1 MLERLREGSQGVV
14 AKSILIVIIL
24 SFALAGVSGYLG
36 TTSENAA
43 VTVNGE
49 AISQQS
55 VEQAYQNERARLQQ
69 QYGEQFDL
77 IASSPNF
84 AQQVR
89 FQATQTLITERLIAQ
104 AVAEM
109 GLRVGD
115 EQVKE
120 AIRNTPDFQVDGK
133 FDNNLYLSLLRNNNL
148 SPSQFSENFKT
159 DLVRIQLLETLVGSE
174 FVLPSEVDQAS
185 QLQGQKRVARIL
197 NIKSD
202 DFLATEEV
210 TPEEV
215 EAFYADNS
223 ELYQDEEQVNVEYV
237 LLDSASLTSEVT
249 VSDADIQAYYEQ
261 HEGEYQRQE
270 RRKVAHIFIQGDSA
284 ASKEKAEAI
293 LAEVKAG
300 ADFAELAKTKSEDV
314 YSAKNNG
321 ELDWFERGVM
331 DPAFD
336 KSAFTLTSA
345 DPVSDI
351 VKSEFGFHIIKL
363 IEAQETET
371 LPLSEVKSQIE
382 VALKAE
388 KTKELYDNL
397 YQRLSEVAFESPDS
411 LEEASAE
418 VAVDIQTSG
427 LFSVND
433 APEALN
439 DSKVLNQVFDENF
452 RSEGLNS
459 EVIELSDAQAIVVHI
474 KDHKDAATKPLA
486 EVSEQITLQLEE
498 QKSAEAAKQF
508 VDSLMAKLAAGE
520 SIDSELAE
528 KGISFTSPLTL
539 ARYSRDYDTQ
549 VIQRLFQL
557 AKPEA
562 DKVTRDYVVTAQNDF
577 ALIELSEVIELD
589 VSTANEQTKTQLTT
603 MLERSTSEATYQALV
618 TNLLANADI
627 EYNVGN

>member
-1 MLERLREGSQGVV
+1 MLERMREGSQGVV

-55 VEQAYQNERARLQQ
+55 VEQAYQNERATLQQ

-84 AQQVR
+84 AQQIR
-89 FQATQTLITERLIAQ
+89 SQATQTLITERLIAQ
-104 AVAEM
+104 AVKEM
-109 GLRVGD
+109 GLRVSD
-115 EQVKE
+115 EQVKA
-120 AIRNTPDFQVDGK
+120 AIRNTPEFQVDGK

-148 SPSQFSENFKT
+148 SPLQFSENFKT
-159 DLVRIQLLETLVGSE
+159 DLVRIQLLQTLVGSE
-174 FVLPSEVDQAS
+174 FVLPSEVEQAS
-185 QLQGQKRVARIL
+185 KLQGQKRVARIL

-202 DFLATEEV
+202 DFIAAETV
-210 TPEEV
+210 SAKEV
-215 EAFYADNS
+215 EAYYADNS
-223 ELYQDEEQVNVEYV
+223 QLFQSEEQVNVEYV
-237 LLDSASLTSEVT
+237 LLDAAALKSEAI
-249 VSDADIQAYYEQ
+249 VSEAEIQAYYEQ

-270 RRKVAHIFIQGDSA
+270 RRKVAHIFIQGDSTEA
-284 ASKEKAEAI
+284 KEKAEAI
-293 LAEVKAG
+293 LTEVKAG
-300 ADFAELAKTKSEDV
+300 ADFAELAKTKSEDT
-314 YSAKNNG
+314 YSAKNDG

-336 KSAFTLTSA
+336 KSAFELTSA
-345 DPVSDI
+345 SPISDV

-371 LPLSEVKSQIE
+371 LPLSDVKSQIE
-382 VALKAE
+382 VALKSE
-388 KTKELYDNL
+388 KTKEIYDNL

-418 VAVDIQTSG
+418 VNVDIKTSG
-427 LFSVND
+427 LFSADN
-433 APEALN
+433 APRVLN
-439 DSKVLNQVFDENF
+439 DSKVLNKLFDESF

-459 EVIELSDAQAIVVHI
+459 EVIELNDSQAIVVHI
-474 KDHKDAATKPLA
+474 KEHKEAATKPLA
-486 EVSEQITLQLEE
+486 DVSEQITLQLEE
-498 QKSAEAAKQF
+498 QKSSEAAKQF
-508 VDSLMAKLAAGE
+508 VESLMTKLAAGE
-520 SIDSELAE
+520 SIDNELTD
-528 KGISFTSPLTL
+528 KGIAFSSSLTL

-557 AKPEA
+557 AKPDT
-562 DKVTRDYVVTAQNDF
+562 DKVIRDYVVTAQGDY
-577 ALIELSEVIELD
+577 AVIELSKVVELD
-589 VSTANEQTKTQLTT
+589 ASKANEETKTQLTT

-618 TNLLANADI
+618 TNLLKNADI
-627 EYNVGN
+627 EYTVGN

>member
-1 MLERLREGSQGVV
+1 MLERMREGSQGVV

-49 AISQQS
+49 TISQQS
-55 VEQAYQNERARLQQ
+55 VEQAYQNERASLQQ
-69 QYGEQFDL
+69 RYGEQFDSF
-77 IASSPNF
+77 ASSPNF

-89 FQATQTLITERLIAQ
+89 SQATQTLITERLIAQ
-104 AVAEM
+104 AVEEM
-109 GLRVGD
+109 GLRVSD

-120 AIRNTPDFQVDGK
+120 AIRNRPEFQVDGK
-133 FDNNLYLSLLRNNNL
+133 FDNNLYLSLLRNNNIA
-148 SPSQFSENFKT
+148 PSDFIENFKT
-159 DLVRIQLLETLVGSE
+159 DLVRTQLLEALVGSE

-202 DFLATEEV
+202 DFLTNKDV

-215 EAFYADNS
+215 EAYYSDNS
-223 ELYQDEEQVNVEYV
+223 QLFQSEEQVNVEYV
-237 LLDSASLTSEVT
+237 LLDAAALTSEVT
-249 VSDADIQAYYEQ
+249 VNDADIQAYYEQ

-270 RRKVAHIFIQGDSA
+270 RRKVAHILIQGDSTEA
-284 ASKEKAEAI
+284 KEKAEAI
-293 LAEVKAG
+293 LTEVKAG
-300 ADFAELAKTKSEDV
+300 ADFAELAKTKSDDV

-336 KSAFTLTSA
+336 KSAFTLTSE

-371 LPLSEVKSQIE
+371 LPLSEVKSKIE

-433 APEALN
+433 VPEALN
-439 DSKVLNQVFDENF
+439 DSKVLNQVFNENF
-452 RSEGLNS
+452 RNEGLNS

-498 QKSAEAAKQF
+498 QKSSEAAKQF
-508 VDSLMAKLAAGE
+508 VESLMAKLAVGE
-520 SIDSELAE
+520 SIDSELSDKDIAF
-528 KGISFTSPLTL
+528 SSPLTL

-557 AKPEA
+557 AKPDT
-562 DKVTRDYVVTAQNDF
+562 DKVTRDYVVTAQGDY
-577 ALIELSEVIELD
+577 AVIELSKVVELET
-589 VSTANEQTKTQLTT
+589 SKANEETKTQLTT

-618 TNLLANADI
+618 TNLLKNADI
-627 EYNVGN
+627 DYTAGN

>member
-1 MLERLREGSQGVV
+1 MLERMREGSQGVV

-89 FQATQTLITERLIAQ
+89 SQATQTLVTERLIAQ

-120 AIRNTPDFQVDGK
+120 AIRNMPEFQVDGK

-202 DFLATEEV
+202 NFLTSEAV

-215 EAFYADNS
+215 ETFYADNS
-223 ELYQDEEQVNVEYV
+223 DLYQDEEQVNIEYV
-237 LLDSASLTSEVT
+237 LLDAASLTSEVT

-261 HEGEYQRQE
+261 HEGDYQRQE
-270 RRKVAHIFIQGDSA
+270 RRKVAHIFIEGDSS

-314 YSAKNNG
+314 YSAKNDG

-418 VAVDIQTSG
+418 VAVDIKTSG

-433 APEALN
+433 APDVLN
-439 DSKVLNQVFDENF
+439 DSKILNQVFDENF

-459 EVIELSDAQAIVVHI
+459 EIIELDDTQAIVVHI
-474 KDHKDAATKPLA
+474 KDHKEAATKPLA
-486 EVSEQITLQLEE
+486 DVSEQITLQLEE
-498 QKSAEAAKQF
+498 QKSAAAAKLF
-508 VDSLMAKLAAGE
+508 VESLMAKLDAGE
-520 SIDSELAE
+520 SIDSELTD

-557 AKPEA
+557 AKPDT
-562 DKVTRDYVVTAQNDF
+562 DKVARDYVGTAQGDF
-577 ALIELSEVIELD
+577 ALIELSKVIELD
-589 VSTANEQTKTQLTT
+589 TSTASEQTKTQLTT
-603 MLERSTSEATYQALV
+603 MLERSTSEAIYQALV
-618 TNLLANADI
+618 TNLLENADI
-627 EYNVGN
+627 EYTVGN

>member
-89 FQATQTLITERLIAQ
+89 SQATQTLVTERLIAQ

-115 EQVKE
+115 EQVKD
-120 AIRNTPDFQVDGK
+120 AIRNMPEFQVDGK

-174 FVLPSEVDQAS
+174 FVLPSEVEQAS

-202 DFLATEEV
+202 DFLISEAV

-215 EAFYADNS
+215 QAFYADNS
-223 ELYQDEEQVNVEYV
+223 ELYQDEEQVNLEYV
-237 LLDSASLTSEVT
+237 LLDAASLTSEVT
-249 VSDADIQAYYEQ
+249 VSDADVQAYYEQ
-261 HEGEYQRQE
+261 HEGDYQRQE
-270 RRKVAHIFIQGDSA
+270 RRKVAHIFIKGDSTEA
-284 ASKEKAEAI
+284 KEKAEAI
-293 LAEVKAG
+293 LTEVKAG
-300 ADFAELAKTKSEDV
+300 ADFAELAKTKSEDTF
-314 YSAKNNG
+314 SAKNDG
-321 ELDWFERGVM
+321 ELDWFERGVL

-336 KSAFTLTSA
+336 ESAFALTSEQ
-345 DPVSDI
+345 PISDV

-433 APEALN
+433 APDVLN

-459 EVIELSDAQAIVVHI
+459 EVIELSNSQAIVVHI
-474 KDHKDAATKPLA
+474 KEHKEAATKPLA
-486 EVSEQITLQLEE
+486 DVSEQITLQLEE
-498 QKSAEAAKQF
+498 QKSAAAAKLF
-508 VDSLMAKLAAGE
+508 VESLMDKLNAGE
-520 SIDSELAE
+520 SIDSELAD

-557 AKPEA
+557 AKPDT
-562 DKVTRDYVVTAQNDF
+562 DKVTRDYVGTAQGDF
-577 ALIELSEVIELD
+577 ALIELSKVIELD
-589 VSTANEQTKTQLTT
+589 TSTANEQTKTQLTT
-603 MLERSTSEATYQALV
+603 MLERSTSEAIYQALV
-618 TNLLANADI
+618 TNLLKNADI
-627 EYNVGN
+627 DYTAGN

>member
-1 MLERLREGSQGVV
+1 MLERMREGSQGVV

-55 VEQAYQNERARLQQ
+55 VEQAYQNERATLQQ

-84 AQQVR
+84 AQQIR
-89 FQATQTLITERLIAQ
+89 SQATQTLITERLIAQ
-104 AVAEM
+104 AVKEM
-109 GLRVGD
+109 GLRVSD
-115 EQVKE
+115 EQVKA
-120 AIRNTPDFQVDGK
+120 AIRNTPEFQVDGK

-148 SPSQFSENFKT
+148 SPLQFSENFKT
-159 DLVRIQLLETLVGSE
+159 DLVRIQLLQTLVGSE
-174 FVLPSEVDQAS
+174 FVLPSEVEQAS

-202 DFLATEEV
+202 DFIAAETV
-210 TPEEV
+210 SAKEV
-215 EAFYADNS
+215 EAYYADNS
-223 ELYQDEEQVNVEYV
+223 QLFQSEEQVNVEYV
-237 LLDSASLTSEVT
+237 LLDAAALKSEAI
-249 VSDADIQAYYEQ
+249 VSEAEIQAYYEQ

-270 RRKVAHIFIQGDSA
+270 RRKVAHIFIQGDSTEA
-284 ASKEKAEAI
+284 KEKAEAI
-293 LAEVKAG
+293 LTEVKAG
-300 ADFAELAKTKSEDV
+300 ADFAELAKTKSEDT
-314 YSAKNNG
+314 YSAKNDG

-336 KSAFTLTSA
+336 KSAFELTSA
-345 DPVSDI
+345 SPISDV

-371 LPLSEVKSQIE
+371 LPLSDVKSQIE
-382 VALKAE
+382 VALKSE
-388 KTKELYDNL
+388 KTKEIYDNL

-418 VAVDIQTSG
+418 VNVDIQTSG
-427 LFSVND
+427 LFSADN
-433 APEALN
+433 APRVLN
-439 DSKVLNQVFDENF
+439 DSKVLNKLFDESF

-459 EVIELSDAQAIVVHI
+459 EVIELNDSQAIVVHI
-474 KDHKDAATKPLA
+474 KEHKEAATKPLA
-486 EVSEQITLQLEE
+486 DVSEQITLQLEE
-498 QKSAEAAKQF
+498 QKSSEAAKQF
-508 VDSLMAKLAAGE
+508 VESLMTKLAAGE
-520 SIDSELAE
+520 SIDNELTD
-528 KGISFTSPLTL
+528 KGIAFSSSLTL

-557 AKPEA
+557 AKPDT
-562 DKVTRDYVVTAQNDF
+562 DKVIRDYVVTAQGDY
-577 ALIELSEVIELD
+577 AVIELSKVVELD
-589 VSTANEQTKTQLTT
+589 ASKANEETKTQLTT

-618 TNLLANADI
+618 TNLLKNADI
-627 EYNVGN
+627 EYTVGN

>member
-1 MLERLREGSQGVV
+1 MLERMREGSQGVV

-55 VEQAYQNERARLQQ
+55 VEQAYQNERATLQQ

-84 AQQVR
+84 AQQIR
-89 FQATQTLITERLIAQ
+89 SQATQTLITERLIAQ
-104 AVAEM
+104 AVKEM
-109 GLRVGD
+109 GLRVSD
-115 EQVKE
+115 EQVKT
-120 AIRNTPDFQVDGK
+120 AIRNTPEFQVDGK

-148 SPSQFSENFKT
+148 SPLQFSENFKT
-159 DLVRIQLLETLVGSE
+159 DLVRIQLLQTLVGSE
-174 FVLPSEVDQAS
+174 FVLPSEVEQAS

-202 DFLATEEV
+202 DFIAAETV
-210 TPEEV
+210 SAKEV
-215 EAFYADNS
+215 EAYYADNS
-223 ELYQDEEQVNVEYV
+223 QLFQSEEQVNVEYV
-237 LLDSASLTSEVT
+237 LLDAAALTSEAI
-249 VSDADIQAYYEQ
+249 VSEAEIQAYYEQ

-270 RRKVAHIFIQGDSA
+270 RRKVAHIFIQGDSTEA
-284 ASKEKAEAI
+284 KEKAEAI
-293 LAEVKAG
+293 LTEVKAG
-300 ADFAELAKTKSEDV
+300 ADFAELAKTKSEDT
-314 YSAKNNG
+314 YSAKNDG

-336 KSAFTLTSA
+336 KSAFELTSA
-345 DPVSDI
+345 SPISDV

-371 LPLSEVKSQIE
+371 LPLSDVKSQIE
-382 VALKAE
+382 VALKSE
-388 KTKELYDNL
+388 KTKEIYDNL

-418 VAVDIQTSG
+418 VNVDIKTSG
-427 LFSVND
+427 LFSADN
-433 APEALN
+433 APRVLN
-439 DSKVLNQVFDENF
+439 DSKVLNKLFDESF

-459 EVIELSDAQAIVVHI
+459 EVIELNDSQAIVVHI
-474 KDHKDAATKPLA
+474 KEHKEAATKPLA
-486 EVSEQITLQLEE
+486 DVSEQITLQLEE
-498 QKSAEAAKQF
+498 QKSSEAAKQF
-508 VDSLMAKLAAGE
+508 VESLMTKLAAGE
-520 SIDSELAE
+520 SIDNELTD
-528 KGISFTSPLTL
+528 KGIAFSSSLTL

-557 AKPEA
+557 AKPDT
-562 DKVTRDYVVTAQNDF
+562 DKVIRDYVVTAQGDY
-577 ALIELSEVIELD
+577 AVIELSKVVELD
-589 VSTANEQTKTQLTT
+589 ASKANEETKTQLTT

-618 TNLLANADI
+618 TNLLKNADI
-627 EYNVGN
+627 EYTVGN

>member
-1 MLERLREGSQGVV
+1 MLERMREGSQGVV

-55 VEQAYQNERARLQQ
+55 VEQAYQNERATLQQ

-84 AQQVR
+84 AQQIR
-89 FQATQTLITERLIAQ
+89 SQATQTLITERLIAQ
-104 AVAEM
+104 AVKEM
-109 GLRVGD
+109 GLRVSD
-115 EQVKE
+115 EQVKA
-120 AIRNTPDFQVDGK
+120 AIRNTPEFQVDGK

-148 SPSQFSENFKT
+148 SPLQFSENFKT
-159 DLVRIQLLETLVGSE
+159 DLVRIQLLQTLVGSE
-174 FVLPSEVDQAS
+174 FVLPSEVEQAS

-202 DFLATEEV
+202 DFIAAETV
-210 TPEEV
+210 SAKEV
-215 EAFYADNS
+215 EAYYADNS
-223 ELYQDEEQVNVEYV
+223 QLFQSEEQVNVEYV
-237 LLDSASLTSEVT
+237 LLDAAALTSEAI
-249 VSDADIQAYYEQ
+249 VSEAEIQAYYEQ

-270 RRKVAHIFIQGDSA
+270 RRKVAHIFIQGDSTEA
-284 ASKEKAEAI
+284 KEKAEAI
-293 LAEVKAG
+293 LTEVKAG
-300 ADFAELAKTKSEDV
+300 ADFAELAKTKSEDT
-314 YSAKNNG
+314 YSAKNDG

-336 KSAFTLTSA
+336 KSAFELTSA
-345 DPVSDI
+345 SPISDV

-363 IEAQETET
+363 IEAQDAET
-371 LPLSEVKSQIE
+371 LPLSDVKSQIE
-382 VALKAE
+382 VALKSE

-418 VAVDIQTSG
+418 VNVDIKTSG
-427 LFSVND
+427 LFSADN
-433 APEALN
+433 APRVLN
-439 DSKVLNQVFDENF
+439 DSKVLNKLFDESF

-459 EVIELSDAQAIVVHI
+459 EVIELNDSQAIVVHI
-474 KDHKDAATKPLA
+474 KDYKEAATKPLA
-486 EVSEQITLQLEE
+486 DVSEQITLQLEE
-498 QKSAEAAKQF
+498 QKSSKAAKQF
-508 VDSLMAKLAAGE
+508 VESLMTKLAAGE
-520 SIDSELAE
+520 SIDNELTD
-528 KGISFTSPLTL
+528 KGIAFSSPLTL

-557 AKPEA
+557 AKPDT
-562 DKVTRDYVVTAQNDF
+562 DKVTRDYVVTAQGDY
-577 ALIELSEVIELD
+577 AVIELSKVVELD
-589 VSTANEQTKTQLTT
+589 ASKANEETKTQLTT

-618 TNLLANADI
+618 TNLLKNADI
-627 EYNVGN
+627 EYTVGN

>member
-1 MLERLREGSQGVV
+1 MLERMREGSQGVV

-55 VEQAYQNERARLQQ
+55 VEQAYQNERATLQQ

-84 AQQVR
+84 AQQIR
-89 FQATQTLITERLIAQ
+89 SQATQTLITERLIAQ
-104 AVAEM
+104 AVKEM
-109 GLRVGD
+109 GLRVSD
-115 EQVKE
+115 EQVKA
-120 AIRNTPDFQVDGK
+120 AIRNTPEFQVDGK

-148 SPSQFSENFKT
+148 SPLQFSENFKT
-159 DLVRIQLLETLVGSE
+159 DLVRIQLLQTLVGSE
-174 FVLPSEVDQAS
+174 FVLPSEVEQAS

-202 DFLATEEV
+202 DFIAAETV
-210 TPEEV
+210 SAKEV
-215 EAFYADNS
+215 EAYYADNS
-223 ELYQDEEQVNVEYV
+223 QLFQSEEQVNVEYV
-237 LLDSASLTSEVT
+237 LLDAAALTSEAI
-249 VSDADIQAYYEQ
+249 VSEAEIQAYYEQ

-270 RRKVAHIFIQGDSA
+270 RRKVAHIFIQGDSTEA
-284 ASKEKAEAI
+284 KEKAEAI
-293 LAEVKAG
+293 LTEVKAG
-300 ADFAELAKTKSEDV
+300 ADFAELAKTKSEDT
-314 YSAKNNG
+314 YSAKNDG

-336 KSAFTLTSA
+336 KSAFELTSA
-345 DPVSDI
+345 SPISDV

-371 LPLSEVKSQIE
+371 LPLSDVKSQIE
-382 VALKAE
+382 VALKSE
-388 KTKELYDNL
+388 KTKEIYDNL

-418 VAVDIQTSG
+418 VNVDIKTSG
-427 LFSVND
+427 LFSADN
-433 APEALN
+433 APRVLN
-439 DSKVLNQVFDENF
+439 DSKVLNKLFDESF

-459 EVIELSDAQAIVVHI
+459 EVIELNDSQAIVVHI
-474 KDHKDAATKPLA
+474 KEHKEAATKPLA
-486 EVSEQITLQLEE
+486 DVSEQITLQLEE
-498 QKSAEAAKQF
+498 QKSSEAAKQF
-508 VDSLMAKLAAGE
+508 VESLMTKLAAGE
-520 SIDSELAE
+520 SIDNELTD
-528 KGISFTSPLTL
+528 KGIAFSSSLTL

-557 AKPEA
+557 AKPDT
-562 DKVTRDYVVTAQNDF
+562 DKVIRDYVVTAQGDY
-577 ALIELSEVIELD
+577 AVIELSKVVELD
-589 VSTANEQTKTQLTT
+589 ASKANEETKTQLTT

-618 TNLLANADI
+618 TNLLKNADI
-627 EYNVGN
+627 EYTVGN